1 MGGTGGIGN
10 VYEPYSDACGD
21 ESIIFAEYVH
31 CGRNL
36 AEALYKGL
44 RRVSWVEVVIGDPL
58 CKLNVP

>member
-1 MGGTGGIGN
+1 MGGTGAIGN

-36 AEALYKGL
+36 AESLYKGL
-44 RRVSWVEVVIGDPL
+44 RRASWVEVVIGDPL
-58 CKLNVP
+58 CKLSVE